1 MNDAQARNAVIL
13 GGLVSAGAITLGAVS
28 KGELPKPRR
37 LLAGGIVFVALAALA
52 DTQPRL
58 AGPAVGLV
66 TVAVVL
72 ANGADALAG
81 VQRAAT
87 SSKPLGAK
95 PVPSTAPALT
105 SAASSAP
112 AGAAGGGSPLA
123 PAGSSALVAPPSAGG
138 KSAPIAGRWRIIGT
152 PYGGTHTRGNWESD
166 NALDIA
172 APMGTPVLAIH
183 AGTIGSRIGPLS
195 SSEPALAGLRVNL
208 EGSNGVDAYY
218 AHLSRLVVRAG
229 QRVVA
234 GQVLGYSG
242 AANGVNHLHFA
253 VSPPNRPQ
261 TYYS

>member
-1 MNDAQARNAVIL
+1 MNDAQARNAVIV
-13 GGLVSAGAITLGAVS
+13 GGLVSVGAITLGAVAE
-28 KGELPKPRR
+28 GELPKPRR
-37 LLAGGIVFVALAALA
+37 LLAGGVVFVALAALA

-72 ANGADALAG
+72 ANGGAALAG
-81 VQRAAT
+81 VTRAVT
-87 SSKPLGAK
+87 STRPLGSK
-95 PVPSTAPALT
+95 PVPATGPSVATPAPPA
-105 SAASSAP
+105 SAGS
-112 AGAAGGGSPLA
+112 GGGSPLA
-123 PAGSSALVAPPSAGG
+123 PPGSGGLVAPPSAGG
-138 KSAPIAGRWRIIGT
+138 KSAPIAGRWRVIGS

-183 AGTIGSRIGPLS
+183 AGTIGSRIGAIGS
-195 SSEPALAGLRVNL
+195 SDSALAGLRANL
-208 EGSNGVDAYY
+208 TGANGVSAYY

-242 AANGVNHLHFA
+242 AANGVEHLHFA